1 MRAWSR
7 IPSTSQ
13 TVNNF
18 TGTIMKRV
26 GLPTRRR
33 RQPVLWIT
41 NNTKTSPTIPE
52 PLGTPRRVKRRLETY
67 EADHTTSSNWPGA
80 PSMLE
85 IAAMKMKAMS
95 DVSDCINRVPTKTS
109 LFQLQQSRNGCYVQ
123 IVPAKRG
130 HEGVVVSGNTLATY
144 DVCRETG
151 PSNLFRPSRKSFIFN
166 TPAKRIVTSF
176 PDSSAQKPKSPITG
190 DRPVMSPAGI
200 AHAGEG
206 ALPVASPA
214 VDPASAISPI
224 KKEAVQETTPI
235 NARPRRLSETVV
247 ELLPVGGP
255 AKAEPSPVKPLSP
268 ATSPLNPTGRTA
280 FSPATTRRSS
290 LHMVASPH
298 DFVQASPAAT
308 AATPCP
314 KPGRVPV
321 WANPALSSPPKPAS
335 PSKLSSPSKLASPS
349 KLPQAAVATPSRPS
363 QMHPTTPRIFTPEL
377 TADAGSPLAYVA
389 SMFASP
395 TASSPAQSM
404 GTPNKVPDF
413 NFGATSPSFNSASW
427 LQPAEQFPVRNIKKA
442 NRRLSEPLLRNC
454 FKSSMR
460 RQTISPQ
467 KLVFGSEGAFEQ
479 QIVSLPPIAVGE
491 DAASGKASP
500 RPIPKFT
507 LSPAPEQVQSPSK
520 VSRCSRK
527 SVSFSDDKENRVE
540 VLRTKDV
547 LDIDMHENPDIF
559 GPKAAHVTSSPAAP
573 KPLASI
579 SERNDSTPAPKHVSR
594 LSSNVASPA
603 VKSPGLAPSSRGK
616 RPSPQESEVNIF
628 DEASHVAPSPAVA
641 TPTPAST
648 AESTTPTA
656 TPRTSFTPVNEP
668 ATAETKPAEIIA
680 ASDTYD
686 YDSPGRDYMREFI
699 KRSKPKRP
707 AATETGSPMPVA
719 TRRQAL
725 ATKSLNTDSPGSG
738 KRKQDDVADPLGSPD
753 RSAESRPKRAR
764 RDQTES
770 EGKWLKAPLN
780 DEDEDDGDRASPDT
794 EEATVEV
801 ELTQDLG
808 GKLSPGRKKK
818 GEIDPAEGVRKALQL
833 FPSNPCVDVNAD
845 KRKKLNALTRKYTA
859 HNCGPVERHAILA
872 KLENM
877 EMSPVADPDTRD
889 KAVDW
894 ISPISAVLTFEP
906 TTAIHSI
913 QSKVK
918 RAPAK
923 VAIQEPAE
931 DASASQKRRTSPRK
945 GAAKKPLYYKP
956 EPINK
961 AFPKKSALKE
971 PSQAFPV
978 FKGPDLL
985 AEGGLLKASPKKVPS
1000 PKKAVTTKVSP
1011 KKPAVRKATP
1021 AKPTSAKP
1029 AVSATTASK
1038 KAPATPAKTG
1048 IPRARASGIARPVS
1062 SRPTNGTP
1070 ARPRRV
1076 TRATS

>member
-1 MRAWSR
+1 
-7 IPSTSQ
+7 
-13 TVNNF
+13 
-18 TGTIMKRV
+18 
-26 GLPTRRR
+26 
-33 RQPVLWIT
+33 
-41 NNTKTSPTIPE
+41 
-52 PLGTPRRVKRRLETY
+52 
-67 EADHTTSSNWPGA
+67 
-80 PSMLE
+80 
-85 IAAMKMKAMS
+85 
-95 DVSDCINRVPTKTS
+95 
-109 LFQLQQSRNGCYVQ
+109 
-123 IVPAKRG
+123 
-130 HEGVVVSGNTLATY
+130 
-144 DVCRETG
+144 
-151 PSNLFRPSRKSFIFN
+151 
-166 TPAKRIVTSF
+166 
-176 PDSSAQKPKSPITG
+176 
-190 DRPVMSPAGI
+190 
-200 AHAGEG
+200 
-206 ALPVASPA
+206 
-214 VDPASAISPI
+214 
-224 KKEAVQETTPI
+224 
-235 NARPRRLSETVV
+235 
-247 ELLPVGGP
+247 
-255 AKAEPSPVKPLSP
+255 
-268 ATSPLNPTGRTA
+268 
-280 FSPATTRRSS
+280 
-290 LHMVASPH
+290 
-298 DFVQASPAAT
+298 
-308 AATPCP
+308 
-314 KPGRVPV
+314 
-321 WANPALSSPPKPAS
+321 
-335 PSKLSSPSKLASPS
+335 
-349 KLPQAAVATPSRPS
+349 
-363 QMHPTTPRIFTPEL
+363 MHPSTPRIFTPEL

-389 SMFASP
+389 SMFGSP
-395 TASSPAQSM
+395 TTSSPAHSM

-427 LQPAEQFPVRNIKKA
+427 LQPAEQFPVSKIKKA

-479 QIVSLPPIAVGE
+479 QIASLPPIAVGE
-491 DAASGKASP
+491 DAASAKASP

-507 LSPAPEQVQSPSK
+507 LSPAAEQTQSPIK
-520 VSRCSRK
+520 VSQRSRK

-559 GPKAAHVTSSPAAP
+559 GPKAAHVTSSPVVS

-579 SERNDSTPAPKHVSR
+579 SEGNDSTPAPKKAAR
-594 LSSNVASPA
+594 LSPNVASPA
-603 VKSPGLAPSSRGK
+603 VKSAGLAPTSRGK
-616 RPSPQESEVNIF
+616 RPSPQESDVKIF
-628 DEASHVAPSPAVA
+628 DETEQAAPSPVVA
-641 TPTPAST
+641 TPTPAPP

-668 ATAETKPAEIIA
+668 TSAETNPAEKVA
-680 ASDTYD
+680 AADTYD

-699 KRSKPKRP
+699 KRSKPKRS

-719 TRRQAL
+719 ARRQAL
-725 ATKSLNTDSPGSG
+725 VAKSLNTDSPGSG
-738 KRKQDDVADPLGSPD
+738 KRKQDDMAEESGSPD
-753 RSAESRPKRAR
+753 RPAESRPKRAR

-780 DEDEDDGDRASPDT
+780 DEDEDDGERASPDADD
-794 EEATVEV
+794 ATVEV
-801 ELTQDLG
+801 EVTQDLG
-808 GKLSPGRKKK
+808 GKLSPGKKKK
-818 GEIDPAEGVRKALQL
+818 GEIDPAEGVRKAMQL

-872 KLENM
+872 RLENM

-913 QSKVK
+913 QGKAK

-923 VAIQEPAE
+923 VAIQEPADE
-931 DASASQKRRTSPRK
+931 ASTSQKRRTSPRK

-978 FKGPDLL
+978 FKGQELL
-985 AEGGLLKASPKKVPS
+985 AEGALLKASPKKVPS
-1000 PKKAVTTKVSP
+1000 PKKAAP
-1011 KKPAVRKATP
+1011 KKPAARKATP
-1021 AKPTSAKP
+1021 AKPAP
-1029 AVSATTASK
+1029 ARPAAPAPAASK

-1048 IPRARASGIARPVS
+1048 IPRAKASGIARPVS